1 MDLAPWADSN
11 QAGPEAP
18 IVSGD
23 LRTARINEAFA
34 VAASDGYLTIS
45 ISAAL
50 WQASSSAALLRR
62 NRELRNGSQ
71 NPSAKHEPD
80 LLLAA
85 VTVHARLTVYF
96 QSGQTQD

>member
-1 MDLAPWADSN
+1 MARWADSN

-45 ISAAL
+45 ISAPL
-50 WQASSSAALLRR
+50 WQASSSAAPLRR
-62 NRELRNGSQ
+62 NRELRNGARKTLLQST
-71 NPSAKHEPD
+71 NPISC
-80 LLLAA
+80 LLLLRYM
-85 VTVHARLTVYF
+85 HA
-96 QSGQTQD
+96 